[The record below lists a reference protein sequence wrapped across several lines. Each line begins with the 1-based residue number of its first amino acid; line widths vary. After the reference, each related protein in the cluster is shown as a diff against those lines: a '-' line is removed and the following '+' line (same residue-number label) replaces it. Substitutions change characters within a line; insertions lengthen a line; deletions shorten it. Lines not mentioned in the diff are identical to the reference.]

1 MTLAETAREE
11 GAQFSL
17 PAALIPLE
25 KWSLTE
31 GLAFA
36 LEHVHKWEML
46 GQAGAPVPRSPSCRA
61 CRSAS
66 ERWGQGRVGER

>member
-17 PAALIPLE
+17 PTALVPLE

-36 LEHVHKWEML
+36 LEHMHRWEML
-46 GQAGAPVPRSPSCRA
+46 GQAGAWNGGAREESVRD
-61 CRSAS
+61 
-66 ERWGQGRVGER
+66 EH

>member
-17 PAALIPLE
+17 PAALVPLE

-31 GLAFA
+31 GLACA
-36 LEHVHKWEML
+36 LEHVHRWEML
-46 GQAGAPVPRSPSCRA
+46 GQAGAPVPRSPCRA
-61 CRSAS
+61 GHSAS
-66 ERWGQGRVGER
+66 GQWGQVRVGER

>member
-36 LEHVHKWEML
+36 LEHVHRWEML

-61 CRSAS
+61 GHSAS